1 MALPDPIPTIT
12 TAAVAYD
19 FARIGMDSTSSVYST
34 ASGNDRM
41 LISRS
46 EKARKRL
53 TIRLDR
59 RKVAA
64 NPFDA
69 SLNQEYSHSTYIV
82 WDIPKLG
89 VTAAEAAAHS
99 QLLSDILV
107 AGTPD
112 YGLRVL
118 QGEV

>member
-1 MALPDPIPTIT
+1 MLPDPIPTLT
-12 TAAVAYD
+12 VNSVTYD
-19 FARIGMDSTSSVYST
+19 FVRIGSTETSSVYQT
-34 ASGNDRM
+34 ANGNDRM
-41 LISRS
+41 IVSRQN
-46 EKARKRL
+46 KARNRY

-69 SLNQEYSHSTYIV
+69 SLNQEYTQSAYVV

-89 VTAAEAAAHS
+89 VTPEEADYHG
-99 QLLSDILV
+99 QLLSAVMV

-112 YGLRVL
+112 YALRVL
-118 QGEV
+118 RGEV